1 MSNLYTKFV
10 KILEICHK
18 FSDGLV
24 NERGNIHRPG
34 PVPKFSDLEVIAL
47 SLAAETEEIDSENWL
62 FNNKINDFIELIP
75 NMISRRQFN
84 DRRKSVSSLCEEIR
98 KRMANEIDG
107 GEDYFCIDSKPIE
120 VCRIARGKRCKM
132 GRSGDFALAIDFGY
146 CVSQCSYYYDH
157 KLHALCGLSGVMS
170 RNTIF
175 RN

>member
-1 MSNLYTKFV
+1 MYTKFV

-24 NERGNIHRPG
+24 DERGNIRRLS

-47 SLAAETEEIDSENWL
+47 SLATETEEIDSENWL
-62 FNNKINDFIELIP
+62 FNNKINDFIELIT

-84 DRRKSVSSLCEEIR
+84 DRRKSVNSLCEEIR

-120 VCRIARGKRCKM
+120 VCRIARGKHCKT
-132 GRSGDFALAIDFGY
+132 GDYTMKINLN
-146 CVSQCSYYYDH
+146 S
-157 KLHALCGLSGVMS
+157 
-170 RNTIF
+170 
-175 RN
+175 